1 MPTPRIAVLRSST
14 STERSPRLR
23 DGLLIGVL
31 LLAASASASA
41 ANANTVRIDDL
52 ETRMDR
58 VDRIVSNQSLTEMSQ
73 RLDALQAEMRVQQ
86 GRLEELQNENEQ
98 LKRQQRDLY
107 ADLEKRLQA
116 TSAGTIAPG
125 TSGAAAAGSSAES
138 AIVKS
143 AAAAPDGGEQAQ
155 YTRAMDALK
164 ARNYAAA
171 TEGFRSLAATYPE
184 GELADNTQYWLGE
197 TYYVTQEY
205 DHAAAAF
212 QRVLSGW
219 PNSRKV
225 PDATLKLGYTQIEQK
240 KLAAGR
246 ATLQQVVDKYPGT
259 DAAKLAA
266 DRLAKLPAQ

>member
-1 MPTPRIAVLRSST
+1 
-14 STERSPRLR
+14 
-23 DGLLIGVL
+23 
-31 LLAASASASA
+31 
-41 ANANTVRIDDL
+41 
-52 ETRMDR
+52 MDR

-73 RLDALQAEMRVQQ
+73 RLDALQAEMRTQQ
-86 GRLEELQNENEQ
+86 GRIEELQNENEQ

-107 ADLEKRLQA
+107 ADLEKRLQGAAGGAVAAGSAGAAASAA
-116 TSAGTIAPG
+116 TSA
-125 TSGAAAAGSSAES
+125 AAD
-138 AIVKS
+138 S
-143 AAAAPDGGEQAQ
+143 AAAKPGSATPENGEQAQ

-197 TYYVTQEY
+197 SYYVTQEY

-212 QRVLSGW
+212 QHVLSGW

-225 PDATLKLGYTQIEQK
+225 PDAMLKLGYTQVEQK

-246 ATLQQVVDKYPGT
+246 ATLQKVVDSFPGT

>member
-1 MPTPRIAVLRSST
+1 VSRSST
-14 STERSPRLR
+14 STERSRWLR
-23 DGLLIGVL
+23 GNLIPGAL
-31 LLAASASASA
+31 LLASASAWA
-41 ANANTVRIDDL
+41 ANPNTARIDDL
-52 ETRMDR
+52 EARMDR

-73 RLDALQAEMRVQQ
+73 RLDALQAEMRAQQ
-86 GRLEELQNENEQ
+86 GRIEELQNENEQ

-107 ADLEKRLQA
+107 ADLEKRL
-116 TSAGTIAPG
+116 SASGGTVAAG
-125 TSGAAAAGSSAES
+125 SAGAAAGANTEPATT
-138 AIVKS
+138 KS
-143 AAAAPDGGEQAQ
+143 AAATDSGEQAQ
-155 YTRAMDALK
+155 YTRAMEALK
-164 ARNYAAA
+164 ARNYA
-171 TEGFRSLAATYPE
+171 E

-212 QRVLSGW
+212 QRVLSSW

-225 PDATLKLGYTQIEQK
+225 PDAMLKLGYTQVEQK

-246 ATLQQVVDKYPGT
+246 TTLQQVVDKFPDT